1 MAWMFRF
8 SNSEEGT
15 FLPGSRKVISLRQN
29 LSEWMEGEVWHMPA
43 EEKYNLHIIAIF
55 ALGGERVNS
64 QLLRHF
70 RS

>member
-15 FLPGSRKVISLRQN
+15 FLPGSRKVISLRQS

-55 ALGGERVNS
+55 ALGGREGKFS
-64 QLLRHF
+64 ITQTF
-70 RS
+70 